1 MRLSLHA
8 LGRWRERHPDL
19 DHTQELLTARMV
31 SKRLLRILRDP
42 NYSGVPGRR
51 EPQVIRYMVTS
62 NQVILVVTPD
72 DTVMTVLDMAEAKQ
86 WKKIRR
92 QTLIKVRRMGTL

>member
-1 MRLSLHA
+1 MRSRGLEIFPADSVQLHA
-8 LGRWRERHPDL
+8 RG
-19 DHTQELLTARMV
+19 
-31 SKRLLRILRDP
+31 
-42 NYSGVPGRR
+42 